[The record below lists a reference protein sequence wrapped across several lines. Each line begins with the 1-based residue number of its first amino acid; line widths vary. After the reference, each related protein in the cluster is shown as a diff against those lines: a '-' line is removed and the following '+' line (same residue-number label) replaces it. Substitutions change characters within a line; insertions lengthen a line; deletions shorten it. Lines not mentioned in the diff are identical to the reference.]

1 MGALALV
8 AALVLAVTPARIAAD
23 ERETLVV
30 RVFDTIG
37 LPDGEAAT
45 MLRIAG
51 DTLAP
56 AGIRIRWKRCLDTAL
71 RHCAPQPGLD
81 LIVRIVERH
90 GTGGGGSCGFA
101 MVEGDRG
108 FVSLSQDCA
117 DRTVASLER
126 KWTPLELEPLTGA
139 EVLGYMLGHEI
150 AHVLLPGS
158 AHSSRGLFKARI
170 NARDWRMARRH
181 GLRFSAVDIE
191 RLREAGAVLLAQR
204 ASTVP
209 EREGPEDRPPDQV
222 IEETH
227 PSKGPRQQAC
237 ARC

>member
-1 MGALALV
+1 MLV
-8 AALVLAVTPARIAAD
+8 ATLVLAVTPARTAAG

-37 LPDGEAAT
+37 LPEGETAT

-71 RHCAPQPGLD
+71 WHCASQPGLD

-90 GTGGGGSCGFA
+90 GAGDGGSCGFA
-101 MVEGDRG
+101 MLDGDRG
-108 FVSLSQDCA
+108 FVSLSRDCA
-117 DRTVASLER
+117 DRTVTSLER
-126 KWTPLELEPLTGA
+126 KWTPLELQPLTGA

-158 AHSSRGLFKARI
+158 PHSSRGLFKARI
-170 NARDWRMARRH
+170 HARDWRTARRH
-181 GLRFSAVDIE
+181 GLRFSAVDVE
-191 RLREAGAVLLAQR
+191 RLRDAGAVLLANR

-209 EREGPEDRPPDQV
+209 EREGPEERPPDRV
-222 IEETH
+222 IEDTH
-227 PSKGPRQQAC
+227 PSKAPRQQAC
-237 ARC
+237 ARR

>member
-1 MGALALV
+1 M
-8 AALVLAVTPARIAAD
+8 AALVLAVTPARVAAD

-37 LPDGEAAT
+37 LPEGETTT

-51 DTLAP
+51 DSLAP

-71 RHCAPQPGLD
+71 SDCALQPGLD
-81 LIVRIVERH
+81 LIVRIVEQH
-90 GTGGGGSCGFA
+90 GAAGSGRCGFA
-101 MVEGDRG
+101 MVERDRA
-108 FVSLSQDCA
+108 FVSLSRGCA

-126 KWTPLELEPLTGA
+126 KWTPLELEPLTAA

-158 AHSSRGLFKARI
+158 AHSSRGLFKARMD
-170 NARDWRMARRH
+170 ARDWRMARRH
-181 GLRFSAVDIE
+181 GLRFSAVDVE
-191 RLREAGAVLLAQR
+191 RLREAATVLLANR

-209 EREGPEDRPPDQV
+209 EREGPESRPPDQV
-222 IEETH
+222 IEDTH
-227 PSKGPRQQAC
+227 PSEGPRQQAC
-237 ARC
+237 AGR